1 MKKDINV
8 LSVFDGIA
16 TGLVALKELGYTPN
30 YYSSEIEESA
40 IMVATKNHPEIIK
53 LGDVTKVSY
62 KDGYLNHTIYEYDD
76 GENFQ
81 FEQGSHLTKIDL
93 LIGGS
98 PCNDLSQQHQVREG
112 LKGKYSSLFY
122 HFLRLKQETNPKYF
136 LLENVKM
143 SKKDEREI
151 TELLGVEPI
160 NINSE
165 LVSAQRRERL
175 YWTNIPNITQPEDKH
190 ILFQDIIE
198 SGFVNKEKSNCVT
211 ESMSRQVAT
220 PGGVRRYM
228 MGFGTYVFESQD
240 EYERIVGKT
249 EKERIEYSKYM
260 RSLPNSKSL
269 IEHIHTPKARMI
281 TPNEAEMLQTLPKD
295 YTYVEKLYYSTK
307 GYNQRRGDSKR
318 LSILG
323 EGWTKD
329 VIVHIFKNMEF

>member
-8 LSVFDGIA
+8 LSTFDGIA

-30 YYSSEIEESA
+30 YYSSEIEECA
-40 IMVATKNHPEIIK
+40 ISVAMKNHPEIIK
-53 LGDVTKVSY
+53 LGDVTKVSF
-62 KDGYLNHTIYEYDD
+62 KDGVLTHEFKYD
-76 GENFQ
+76 
-81 FEQGSHLTKIDL
+81 GSNDVCYRNMGVGQIDL

-122 HFLRLKQETNPKYF
+122 HFLRLKNETNPKYF

-143 SKKDEREI
+143 SKKDQNEI
-151 TELLGVEPI
+151 TELLGIEPI

-175 YWTNIPNITQPEDKH
+175 YWTNIPNITQPEDRH

-198 SGFVNKEKSNCVT
+198 SGFVNKDKSNCVT

-228 MGFGTYVFESQD
+228 MGFGTYVFESKE

-249 EKERIEYSKYM
+249 DQERISYSKYM
-260 RSLPNSKSL
+260 RSLPNSKGL
-269 IEHIHTPKARMI
+269 IEGVHTPKARMI
-281 TPNEAEMLQTLPKD
+281 TPNEAEALQTLPKD
-295 YTYVEKLYYSTK
+295 YTLVENFYYSTK
-307 GYNQRRGDSKR
+307 GYNKKRGDPKR

>member
-1 MKKDINV
+1 MRKDINV
-8 LSVFDGIA
+8 LSTFDGIA

-30 YYSSEIEESA
+30 YYSSEIEEGAMS
-40 IMVATKNHPEIIK
+40 VAMKNHPEIIK
-53 LGDVTKVSY
+53 LGDVTKVAFSNGILY
-62 KDGYLNHTIYEYDD
+62 RKEYSDYLGRDIR
-76 GENFQ
+76 
-81 FEQGSHLTKIDL
+81 FEERPIGQIDL

-112 LKGKYSSLFY
+112 LKGQYSSLFY
-122 HFLRLKQETNPKYF
+122 HYRRLKEETNPKYF

-143 SKKDEREI
+143 SRKDQDEI
-151 TELLGVEPI
+151 TELLGVEPV

-175 YWTNIPNITQPEDKH
+175 YWTNIPNITQPEDRH

-198 SGFVNKEKSNCVT
+198 SGFVNKDKSNCVT

-228 MGFGTYVFESQD
+228 MGFGTYVFESKE

-249 EKERIEYSKYM
+249 DEERIAYSKYM
-260 RSLPNSKSL
+260 RSLPNSKGL
-269 IEHIHTPKARMI
+269 IEHVHTPKARMV
-281 TPNEAEMLQTLPKD
+281 TPNEAEALQTLPKD
-295 YTYVEKLYYSTK
+295 YTYVEDFYYSSK
-307 GYNQRRGDSKR
+307 GYNKNRGDAKR

>member
-1 MKKDINV
+1 MRKDINV
-8 LSVFDGIA
+8 LSTFDGIA

-30 YYSSEIEESA
+30 YYSSEIEENAMS
-40 IMVATKNHPEIIK
+40 VAMKNHPEIIK
-53 LGDVTKVSY
+53 LGDVTKV
-62 KDGYLNHTIYEYDD
+62 TYDHRLLLSEKNNNVVD
-76 GENFQ
+76 
-81 FEQGSHLTKIDL
+81 HIDL

-122 HFLRLKQETNPKYF
+122 HFLRLKNETNPKYF

-143 SKKDEREI
+143 SKHDQDEI
-151 TELLGVEPI
+151 TELLGVEPV

-165 LVSAQRRERL
+165 LVSAQRRDRL
-175 YWTNIPNITQPEDKH
+175 YWTNIPNITQPEDRH

-198 SGFVNKEKSNCVT
+198 NGFVNKDKSNCVT

-228 MGFGTYVFESQD
+228 MGFGTYVFDSQE

-249 EKERIEYSKYM
+249 DEERIAYSKYM
-260 RSLPNSKSL
+260 RSLPNSKGL
-269 IEHIHTPKARMI
+269 VEHIHTPKARMI
-281 TPNEAEMLQTLPKD
+281 TPNEAEALQTLPKD
-295 YTYVEKLYYSTK
+295 YTLVEDFYYSSK
-307 GYNQRRGDSKR
+307 GYNKNRGDAKR